1 MTAVTADVVV
11 IGGGLH
17 GCSAALNMARRGLSV
32 VVIEKD
38 FVGRHASSANA
49 GGVRTLGRDPRE
61 ITLSLASLDLWHQI
75 ESIVGSDCGF
85 QASGQLRLAETP
97 EALARLQRR
106 VDMLTSQGFDH
117 EEIIG
122 ADEVYDILPGLRP
135 GCVGGL
141 ICRRDGS
148 ANPLAT
154 MQAYRAVVLAAGVD
168 LHEGIAATG
177 ATRSGGTWTVT
188 TSAGAFEAPVIV
200 NCAGAWADRVAAWIG
215 DMVPVTAVAPCAMIT
230 SRMPPSLG
238 PVVSTESRPLSLKQF
253 ENGTVLISG
262 SLRGVADRNT
272 NVAAI
277 KLAPF
282 AARAATVLELFPAMQ
297 GAQAVRFWAGIEAAT
312 PDGSPIIG
320 PSAAAEGAFHAFGFN
335 GHGFELGPGCGAV
348 IAELVTTGSTN
359 MPIAGLEVDRFEADP
374 GVADGARRD
383 PIEQGVDHAAST

>member
-1 MTAVTADVVV
+1 MTGTTADVVV

-17 GCSAALNMARRGLSV
+17 GCSAALNLAQRGLSV
-32 VVIEKD
+32 VMIEKD

-75 ESIVGSDCGF
+75 ESVVGADCGF
-85 QASGQLRLAETP
+85 EASGQLQLAETP
-97 EALARLQRR
+97 EDLADLRQRS
-106 VDMLTSQGFDH
+106 DKLKSLGFDH

-122 ADEVYDILPGLRP
+122 SDEVYDILPGLRP

-148 ANPLAT
+148 ANPLAA
-154 MQAYRAVVLAAGVD
+154 MRAYRAAVLAAGID
-168 LHEGIAATG
+168 LREGVSATG
-177 ATRSGGTWTVT
+177 ANRSSGTWSVT

-200 NCAGAWADRVAAWIG
+200 NCAGAWADQVAGWIG
-215 DMVPVTAVAPCAMIT
+215 DEVPVSAVAPSAMIT
-230 SRMPPSLG
+230 SRVPQSLG
-238 PVVSTESRPLSLKQF
+238 PVVSCASRPLSLKQF

-272 NVAAI
+272 NVAEI
-277 KLAPF
+277 RLAPF
-282 AARAATVLELFPAMQ
+282 AARAATVLDLFPAMK
-297 GAQAVRFWAGIEAAT
+297 GTQAVRFWAGIEATT

-359 MPIAGLEVDRFEADP
+359 MPIAGLEVDRFERTAANTESASCDP
-374 GVADGARRD
+374 TER
-383 PIEQGVDHAAST
+383 GVDYAASE